1 MATDHDSEATM
12 NPTRFRSPDNPIDWH
27 DAARARAEDLRREA
41 MADFWRGA
49 DAWLGSA
56 WQRAERSARR
66 LAHRRQRHLASH
78 STPAG
83 CGPTGSA

>member
-1 MATDHDSEATM
+1 MIPNRMPEIETVD
-12 NPTRFRSPDNPIDWH
+12 DWH

-66 LAHRRQRHLASH
+66 LAHRRQRRQRDRTRWDALSACDPAS
-78 STPAG
+78 PG
-83 CGPTGSA
+83 